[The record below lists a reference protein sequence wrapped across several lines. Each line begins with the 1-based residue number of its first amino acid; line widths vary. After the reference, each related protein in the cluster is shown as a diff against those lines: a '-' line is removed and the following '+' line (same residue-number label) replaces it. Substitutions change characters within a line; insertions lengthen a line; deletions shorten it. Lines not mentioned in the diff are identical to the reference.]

1 MKTPLKAFFFAAL
14 TSIGIALVSG
24 SAVADVIDPQIC
36 IQQSG
41 NSCADGDPNSITNPA
56 AFNVF
61 VEGNHTLQNPLLVVV
76 AEYNGFGGTPTIS
89 YAGCPTPSACLAA
102 VVGTYGLTANTATFT
117 AATGGD
123 AFARLGLTGGGSE
136 NFGNFSQA
144 DVSNGFAA
152 PSSFTLYAFSVPAS
166 LIPDTPISIDTTAIA
181 GSFILAYSCE
191 NGTGSSS
198 GCATNGDIGQTV
210 FTNTGLIG
218 GQGRSIPE
226 PASLAIFGAALAGLG
241 VLRRRRKNV

>member
-1 MKTPLKAFFFAAL
+1 MKTPLKAFFFAAV

-41 NSCADGDPNSITNPA
+41 NSCAGGDPNTITNPA

-76 AEYNGFGGTPTIS
+76 AEYNGIGIPTIS
-89 YAGCPTPSACLAA
+89 YSGCATPSACPAA
-102 VVGTYGLTANTATFT
+102 TVGTYGLTANTATFT

-144 DVSNGFAA
+144 DASN
-152 PSSFTLYAFSVPAS
+152 
-166 LIPDTPISIDTTAIA
+166 
-181 GSFILAYSCE
+181 
-191 NGTGSSS
+191 
-198 GCATNGDIGQTV
+198 
-210 FTNTGLIG
+210 
-218 GQGRSIPE
+218 
-226 PASLAIFGAALAGLG
+226 
-241 VLRRRRKNV
+241 